1 MKRFL
6 EHRGSVILLA
16 VTGLVALV
24 LLSVAL
30 RDLSFRPPE
39 PFSFNLNG
47 IYGSLNPGPGMQI
60 PAWKFFMF
68 VGLLLLILAVI
79 MFFLDEELRKRILIR
94 MLRFGLALAML
105 WFIATYIF
113 DAGAFR
119 QMFRLP
125 SLVGAP
131 GAAAT
136 AGGGA
141 PVFSPP
147 QINPWLVFA
156 VSFAIGLGLVLVGW
170 FIYTRRMKFRERFLM
185 GEVADIATE
194 ALTQLETGRN
204 WDDAIVQA
212 YVRMNEV
219 VVAERGLVR
228 QPGSTPTE
236 FAQRM
241 EHMGLPGEAVRTL
254 TGLFEGVRY
263 GRKVS
268 SPAERDLAAAALN
281 AIRHYCEPSERKP

>member
-6 EHRGSVILLA
+6 EHKGSVILLA
-16 VTGLVALV
+16 VIGLIALV

-39 PFSFNLNG
+39 PFSFNFNG
-47 IYGSLNPGPGMQI
+47 VYGSVNPGPGMQI
-60 PAWKFFMF
+60 PPWKFFLF
-68 VGLLLLILAVI
+68 SGLLLLILAVI

-94 MLRFGLALAML
+94 LLRFGLALAMI

-113 DAGAFR
+113 DPSAFR

-125 SLVGAP
+125 SLAGAP
-131 GAAAT
+131 DAAT
-136 AGGGA
+136 AARAGA
-141 PVFSPP
+141 PVFTLP

-156 VSFAIGLGLVLVGW
+156 VSFAIGLGLVLVAW
-170 FIYTRRMKFRERFLM
+170 FTYTRRLKFRERLM
-185 GEVADIATE
+185 REEVADIATD

-212 YVRMNEV
+212 YMRMNEV
-219 VVAERGLVR
+219 VVAARGLVR

-241 EHMGLPGEAVRTL
+241 ERIGLPGEAVRTL

-263 GRKVS
+263 GSKVS

-281 AIRHYCEPSERKP
+281 AILHYCERSERKP